1 MISPA
6 FLTGWVCVALL
17 ASAAS
22 VPLTYRVL
30 EHRRASPD
38 SRAIGGHVLLGL
50 ATTAAALAH
59 AIAMLPSLGSPGA
72 VAGGMLALAPG
83 ALAFFL
89 LAAHVGLGTQLRSPR
104 LRNRAKKR
112 RQHLIVATCIAAAV
126 TAHVIAIRDAGK
138 PRGPNGK
145 REATRTAGAD

>member
-1 MISPA
+1 VISPA
-6 FLTGWVCVALL
+6 FVTGWVCVALL

-30 EHRRASPD
+30 KHRRASPD
-38 SRAIGGHVLLGL
+38 SRPIGGHVVLGL

-112 RQHLIVATCIAAAV
+112 RQHLIVATCIAAAI
-126 TAHVIAIRDAGK
+126 TAHVVAIRDAGK
-138 PRGPNGK
+138 PGPKTHGGT
-145 REATRTAGAD
+145 ALRTSSAD